1 MQLLYIFFDIQ
12 TVLFVVP
19 EDFVLRVVLV
29 ALCCV
34 GWIVWW
40 DVGEKVCGT
49 LCVCVCCKKTTEVY
63 HQIPLIPKVDK

>member
-29 ALCCV
+29 ALWWV
-34 GWIVWW
+34 GLCGGGKGVW
-40 DVGEKVCGT
+40 DFV
-49 LCVCVCCKKTTEVY
+49 CVCVVSTPLKKQLKFIT
-63 HQIPLIPKVDK
+63 KFR

>member
-29 ALCCV
+29 ALWWV
-34 GWIVWW
+34 GLCGG

-49 LCVCVCCKKTTEVY
+49 LCVCVKGVSTPLKKKLKFIT
-63 HQIPLIPKVDK
+63 KFR

>member
-29 ALCCV
+29 ALWWV
-34 GWIVWW
+34 GLC
-40 DVGEKVCGT
+40 VGEKVCGT
-49 LCVCVCCKKTTEVY
+49 LCVCVLC
-63 HQIPLIPKVDK
+63 PLH